1 MKKITLSLILLLIS
15 IVAFSQETKGELAE
29 YDRNSLATILVFHG
43 EDEFGQDIFDAFIA
57 MPLPDKYDDHSL
69 SFKIIENEKIVGVR
83 GKKKQGLYKAKHGK
97 VLTKKEV
104 RKNGEKIEELL
115 NEAECGKHMVSKW
128 FNLKGDSQNNATFDM
143 SVVAKRGQYN
153 ATDID
158 VALASQTAR
167 GVAMLSDMGEE
178 LIGNTYILVND
189 ITYVTAEERAEAAK
203 IAMSVIGGLLG
214 GLTGNTDAAN
224 DFVQTTSAIADSFTG
239 FTVKTHSYLYR
250 LQWNDSIASVFYNDH
265 YTNVP
270 NPEKIYKFLNDK
282 NTYKV
287 KYVAHEYEFDEKSTL
302 KGKYDRKELCK
313 MICTRSI
320 DKNISA
326 LQLQYE
332 DFKIKTPVYSLEYN
346 KKGKLVGYNIKVG
359 LKESISEKSKFQ
371 IVEKR
376 IDPETNRTT
385 YKYVATVKPIKGKIW
400 DNRYNAVQESGEGS
414 ELQYTTF
421 KKVGGGEILP
431 GMLAIEGKYRKVKE

>member
-1 MKKITLSLILLLIS
+1 
-15 IVAFSQETKGELAE
+15 
-29 YDRNSLATILVFHG
+29 
-43 EDEFGQDIFDAFIA
+43 
-57 MPLPDKYDDHSL
+57 
-69 SFKIIENEKIVGVR
+69 
-83 GKKKQGLYKAKHGK
+83 
-97 VLTKKEV
+97 
-104 RKNGEKIEELL
+104 
-115 NEAECGKHMVSKW
+115 
-128 FNLKGDSQNNATFDM
+128 
-143 SVVAKRGQYN
+143 
-153 ATDID
+153 
-158 VALASQTAR
+158 
-167 GVAMLSDMGEE
+167 
-178 LIGNTYILVND
+178 
-189 ITYVTAEERAEAAK
+189 
-203 IAMSVIGGLLG
+203 
-214 GLTGNTDAAN
+214 
-224 DFVQTTSAIADSFTG
+224 
-239 FTVKTHSYLYR
+239 
-250 LQWNDSIASVFYNDH
+250 
-265 YTNVP
+265 
-270 NPEKIYKFLNDK
+270 
-282 NTYKV
+282 
-287 KYVAHEYEFDEKSTL
+287 
-302 KGKYDRKELCK
+302 